1 MAAMQHHL
9 TAKLKALNLGG
20 FLETLELRTRQATDE
35 NLGYMELLELLVSDE
50 IERRQARKLTRR
62 LARASFEE
70 EKTLEGFDF
79 NFNPLV
85 PARKLKDLAAGHWI
99 DKRENVIICGLA
111 GVGKTHLAQALG
123 RHACRLGRSVL
134 FAKANQLFRRLEAAR
149 ADTSW
154 EDHIREFTKVDVLVI
169 DDFGLKTLTSHQAD
183 DLAEIIGERAL
194 KGGMIFTSNRRVEEW
209 LGLFPDPVF
218 ANAMLDRVAH
228 NAHQI
233 VIEGESYRKTRRPEP

>member
-1 MAAMQHHL
+1 MQHHL
-9 TAKLKALNLGG
+9 TTKLKSLNLGG
-20 FLETLELRTRQATDE
+20 LLETLELRTGQATDG
-35 NLGYMELLELLVSDE
+35 NLGYLEYLEMLVSDE
-50 IERRQARKLTRR
+50 IERRQARKLQRR
-62 LARASFEE
+62 LAKADFEE

-79 NFNPLV
+79 GFNPNV
-85 PARKLKDLAAGHWI
+85 PVRKLKDLAACHWL

-123 RHACRLGRSVL
+123 HHACRLGRTVL
-134 FAKANQLFRRLEAAR
+134 FSKANQLFRQLEAAR
-149 ADTSW
+149 ADASW
-154 EDHIREFTKVDVLVI
+154 EDRIREYTKVDVLII
-169 DDFGLKTLTSHQAD
+169 DDFGLKTLTAHQAD

-218 ANAMLDRVAH
+218 ANAVLDRVAH

-233 VIEGESYRKTRRPEP
+233 VIEGESYRKNRRPEP